1 MSHADLHEATLRIKR
16 WAKAAE
22 DAGVVKGGAKPEV
35 RHSPLWPVAS
45 RWRVYERARFSLDGT
60 PDGPK
65 VDTDAC
71 VAAAQSWGEALMKYS
86 LWAKDEGREAQFRD
100 RHMRGDLGRP
110 PIDPPEWNE
119 HRAAQVNAMHEA
131 GERAREWV
139 RRSVQAQMA
148 HVGLSDPVK
157 FNAAWL
163 EARAKGLI
171 K

>member
-1 MSHADLHEATLRIKR
+1 MSHADLAEASLRIKR

-22 DAGVVKGGAKPEV
+22 EAGVVKGGAKPDV
-35 RHSPLWPVAS
+35 RHSPLWPPAS
-45 RWRVYERARFSLDGT
+45 RWRVYERATFTLDGT

-86 LWAKDEGREAQFRD
+86 LWARDEKREGQFRD
-100 RHMRGDLGRP
+100 RHLRGELNRP
-110 PIDPPEWNE
+110 PMDPPEWAE
-119 HRAAQVNAMHEA
+119 HRASQVAAAQEA
-131 GERAREWV
+131 GERTREWV

-148 HVGLSDPVK
+148 HVGLDDPAK

-163 EARAKGLI
+163 EATAKGLI
-171 K
+171 R